1 MVFIVGTRTKVNQNC
16 FRSYNELIRYQT
28 YEDRLN
34 YLLLY
39 GSVGTDTFG
48 FDRYLNQMLYHST
61 EWKQL
66 RQKIITRDL
75 GCDLAMEGYDI
86 LSGVLI
92 HHINPIT
99 VEDVVNHNP
108 IVFDPN
114 NLITTTHATHQI
126 IHYGILEDVNR
137 IVLTERKLNDTCPWR
152 K

>member
-1 MVFIVGTRTKVNQNC
+1 MNQRYS
-16 FRSYNELIRYQT
+16 RSYNELIRYQT
-28 YEDRLN
+28 FEDRLN
-34 YLLLY
+34 YLLLH

-48 FDRYLNQMLYHST
+48 FDRYLNQMLYHSL
-61 EWKQL
+61 EWKRL
-66 RQKIITRDL
+66 RQQIIERDL
-75 GCDLAMEGYDI
+75 ACDLGMEGYDI

-126 IHYGILEDVNR
+126 IHYGFIEDINR
-137 IVLTERKLNDTCPWR
+137 ITLVERQVNDTCPWR

>member
-1 MVFIVGTRTKVNQNC
+1 MYQRYS
-16 FRSYNELIRYQT
+16 RSYNELIRYQT
-28 YEDRLN
+28 FEDRLN
-34 YLLLY
+34 YLLLH

-48 FDRYLNQMLYHST
+48 FDRYLNQMLYHSI
-61 EWKQL
+61 EWKRL
-66 RQKIITRDL
+66 RQQIIERDL
-75 GCDLAMEGYDI
+75 ACDLGMEGYDI

-126 IHYGILEDVNR
+126 IHYGFKEDVNR
-137 IVLTERKLNDTCPWR
+137 LIVTERHENDTCPWR
-152 K
+152 N

>member
-1 MVFIVGTRTKVNQNC
+1 MYQRYS
-16 FRSYNELIRYQT
+16 RSYNELIRYQT
-28 YEDRLN
+28 FEDRLN
-34 YLLLY
+34 YLLLH
-39 GSVGTDTFG
+39 GSVGADTFG
-48 FDRYLNQMLYHST
+48 FDRYLNQMLYHSV

-66 RQKIITRDL
+66 RPKIIERDM

-126 IHYGILEDVNR
+126 IHYGFKEDVNR
-137 IVLTERKLNDTCPWR
+137 LIVTERHENDTCPWR
-152 K
+152 N